1 MVVCPEH
8 KIGSTRCHAKEDC
21 MIATDSQKQIIG
33 ALMEV
38 FQNKDLNA
46 PQIGPDTVLDQLG
59 LESLD
64 FAQVVIRMEEI
75 TGKDPF
81 ATGAE
86 YQIRTLSDLAVLYD

>member
-1 MVVCPEH
+1 MTLTENQGRVIEVLLDVFKSKGLSAPPLAPE
-8 KIGSTRCHAKEDC
+8 
-21 MIATDSQKQIIG
+21 
-33 ALMEV
+33 
-38 FQNKDLNA
+38 
-46 PQIGPDTVLDQLG
+46 TVLDQIG

-64 FAQVVIRMEEI
+64 FAQAVIRLEEI